1 MNKLN
6 CILLVSTDI
15 ATCHALQSQLSDK
28 PYQILIATDREKV
41 DHIFQNEA
49 IDLVVIC
56 GNAASEEGALY
67 CQSIRQLPTAKNVPI
82 ILAGAHL
89 TPEVIEN
96 SYYMGA
102 NDIVSMLHP
111 ELLHQHIQLL
121 LKNQQFEEFMSAHP
135 QAKNVGVIVTDQTH
149 KVLYLN
155 KLAQQLTGWFAHEAH
170 QRALSEVFCLPQEN
184 LPSGLSSPNLKLENL
199 EQAQTNHSTTLLH
212 RNTQVQTMIEC
223 VSVPFPLSSSSLSI
237 GTILVFWEA
246 LEPQKLP
253 NKIHQSNLGLALPNK
268 FHGNILVAEDSAWMR
283 MTLKWALE
291 EWDYN
296 VMLAEDGELA
306 VESFKENPVD
316 LILMDADMPVL
327 NGIEACKQIRALA
340 NGRNVPIIMVT
351 GLDSPKWV
359 DSAYRAGVTDF
370 VSKPIVNW
378 AVLRNRIH
386 YLMTAKRNEDAL
398 FDEKERAQITLASI
412 GEGVITTDTQ
422 GRVEYLNQV
431 ALNLTGWSVEEAKGK
446 LLGQVFRLVEEEPNQ
461 NLMTLP
467 IDAVISR
474 PNEEYLTFFAQ
485 RFICKV
491 VNNPILMNRVTK
503 QKFAIEETIAPIQDR
518 NGNVVGQVL
527 VFRDITENRNL
538 ILELWHK
545 ATHDALTNL
554 FNRSAFEL
562 QAHSLLSQLEH
573 PRLAAHHHH
582 FLMYMDLD
590 RFKTVN
596 DTCGYEAGDQLLKNV
611 AYLLQQRI
619 SEYSQFNVTFARLG
633 GDEFGLLM
641 ENATR
646 EQANEL
652 ANRLREDVCNYRFLW
667 TNRDRKEELPQ
678 DIDRRENFVF
688 TIGASI
694 GVVLI
699 SEDSVSYESL
709 AAMAGDA
716 CHHAK
721 NAGGNGIYIYQVDNQ
736 NPNIEWVKLIKHN
749 LQQEGFALFTQ
760 EIRALGPRAT
770 QGICWEF
777 LLRMYGAD
785 RSLLKP
791 GAFFSNASRNNLMPA
806 IDRWVVKQIF
816 EWFQKN
822 ERVVNQLNF
831 ATVNISYFSL
841 EDAELLNFIA
851 QHAPQMQLPT
861 HKICFEIGETS
872 LINNFTGTATFIRTL
887 KALGFRFAIDN
898 FGTGMSAFHYLH
910 SLPIDFI
917 KIDGALIGDITTP
930 STFMMV
936 KAIYEIARLED
947 IRIIA
952 EWVENE
958 ACLQKLDEIGIDYVQ
973 GYFIA
978 PEIPLVLTEN

>member
-1 MNKLN
+1 M
-6 CILLVSTDI
+6 
-15 ATCHALQSQLSDK
+15 
-28 PYQILIATDREKV
+28 
-41 DHIFQNEA
+41 FQTET

-67 CQSIRQLPTAKNVPI
+67 CQSIRKLPTAKTVPI

-102 NDIVSMLHP
+102 SDIVSMLHP

-121 LKNQQFEEFMSAHP
+121 LKNQQFEELTSTHP
-135 QAKNVGVIVTDQTH
+135 QAQNLGVIVTDQH
-149 KVLYLN
+149 QNLLYLS
-155 KLAQQLTGWFAHEAH
+155 KIAQQLTGWLAHEAR
-170 QRALSEVFCLPQEN
+170 QQNLSQVFQLLDTQSTLPISLAFPTIN
-184 LPSGLSSPNLKLENL
+184 HDNL
-199 EQAQTNHSTTLLH
+199 EFAQTSHRAALVHRSTQ
-212 RNTQVQTMIEC
+212 TQTVIEC
-223 VSVPFPLSSSSLSI
+223 VLVPFPLSGNNSLGI
-237 GTILVFWEA
+237 GTIVVFWET
-246 LEPQKLP
+246 LEQQKLP
-253 NKIHQSNLGLALPNK
+253 NKAYQSVINNVLPNK
-268 FHGNILVAEDSAWMR
+268 FNGNILVAEDSAWMR

-340 NGRNVPIIMVT
+340 NGRNVPIVMVT

-431 ALNLTGWSVEEAKGK
+431 AISLTGWSVAEAKGK
-446 LLGQVFRLVEEEPNQ
+446 LLGQVFQLVEEEPNQ
-461 NLMTLP
+461 NLMALP

-562 QAHSLLSQLEH
+562 QAHSLLSRLEH
-573 PRLAAHHHH
+573 PKLAVHHHH

-596 DTCGYEAGDQLLKNV
+596 DTCGYEAGDQLLQNV

-619 SEYSQFNVTFARLG
+619 SEYKRFNVTFARLG

-667 TNRDRKEELPQ
+667 TNRERKEELPQ

-688 TIGASI
+688 SIGASI

-699 SEDSVSYESL
+699 PEDSLSYESL

-721 NAGGNGIYIYQVDNQ
+721 NAGGNGIYIYQVDNP

-749 LQQEGFALFTQ
+749 LQQEGFVLFTQ

-770 QGICWEF
+770 HGMCWEF
-777 LLRMYGAD
+777 LLRMYGED
-785 RSLLKP
+785 RTLLKP

-816 EWFQKN
+816 EWFQRS
-822 ERVVNQLNF
+822 ESVVNGLSF
-831 ATVNISYFSL
+831 ATVNISYYSL
-841 EDAELLNFIA
+841 EDPELLNFIA

-872 LINNFTGTATFIRTL
+872 LINNFTGTANFIRTL

-910 SLPIDFI
+910 NLPIDFI
-917 KIDGALIGDITTP
+917 KIDGALIGNITNP

-952 EWVENE
+952 EWVEDA

>member
-6 CILLVSTDI
+6 CILLVSTDT
-15 ATCHALQSQLSDK
+15 ATCLALQSQLSAK
-28 PYQILIATDREKV
+28 PYQILIATDREQV
-41 DHIFQNEA
+41 NHAFQTEP
-49 IDLVVIC
+49 IDIVVIC

-67 CQSIRQLPTAKNVPI
+67 CQSIRKLPAAKTVPI

-121 LKNQQFEEFMSAHP
+121 LKNQQFEELMSAHS
-135 QAKNVGVIVTDQTH
+135 QAQNVGVLVSDQYH
-149 KVLYLN
+149 NLLYLN
-155 KLAQQLTGWFAHEAH
+155 KIAQQFTGWFAHEAR
-170 QRALSEVFCLPQEN
+170 QQNLSQVFCVLDTQSALPIN
-184 LPSGLSSPNLKLENL
+184 LFFPSNHSDNL
-199 EQAQTNHSTTLLH
+199 EFTQINHRAALVHRHTQAQT
-212 RNTQVQTMIEC
+212 VIEC
-223 VSVPFPLSSSSLSI
+223 VLVPFPLSDNSM
-237 GTILVFWEA
+237 GTIVVFWEA
-246 LEPQKLP
+246 LEQQKL
-253 NKIHQSNLGLALPNK
+253 LNK
-268 FHGNILVAEDSAWMR
+268 FSLNSMNSSLPGKFNGNILVAEDSAWMR

-327 NGIEACKQIRALA
+327 NGIEACKQIRSLA

-431 ALNLTGWSVEEAKGK
+431 AISLTGWSVEEAKGK

-467 IDAVISR
+467 IDTVISR

-491 VNNPILMNRVTK
+491 VNNPILINRVTK

-518 NGNVVGQVL
+518 NGNIVGQVL

-562 QAHSLLSQLEH
+562 QAHSLLNQLGQLTEN
-573 PRLAAHHHH
+573 HHH

-619 SEYSQFNVTFARLG
+619 SEHSQFNVTFARLG
-633 GDEFGLLM
+633 GDEFGILV

-667 TNRDRKEELPQ
+667 TNRERKEELPQ

-699 SEDSVSYESL
+699 PKDSVSYESL
-709 AAMAGDA
+709 AAMAGDS

-721 NAGGNGIYIYQVDNQ
+721 NAGGNGIYMYQIDNP

-749 LQQEGFALFTQ
+749 LQQEGFVLFTQ

-770 QGICWEF
+770 QGMCWEF
-777 LLRMYGAD
+777 LLRMYGED
-785 RSLLKP
+785 RALLKP

-816 EWFQKN
+816 EWFQRS
-822 ERVVNQLNF
+822 ESVVNELSF
-831 ATVNISYFSL
+831 ATVNISYYSL
-841 EDAELLNFIA
+841 EDPELLNFII

-872 LINNFTGTATFIRTL
+872 LINNFTGTANFIHTL

-898 FGTGMSAFHYLH
+898 FGTGMSAFHYLQ

-917 KIDGALIGDITTP
+917 KIDGALIGNIKTP

-952 EWVENE
+952 EWVEDA

-978 PEIPLVLTEN
+978 PEIPLVLAEN

>member
-6 CILLVSTDI
+6 CILLVSTDT
-15 ATCHALQSQLSDK
+15 ATCYALQSQLSDK
-28 PYQILIATDREKV
+28 PYQIFIATNREKV
-41 DHIFQNEA
+41 NHTFQTEL

-67 CQSIRQLPTAKNVPI
+67 CQNIRQLPTAKTVPI

-102 NDIVSMLHP
+102 NDIVSILHP

-121 LKNQQFEEFMSAHP
+121 LKNKQIEELMSTHP
-135 QAKNVGVIVTDQTH
+135 QAQNVGVIVTDQNH
-149 KVLYLN
+149 NLLYLN
-155 KLAQQLTGWFAHEAH
+155 KIAQQLTGWFPHEAY
-170 QRALSEVFCLPQEN
+170 QQALSKVFCLQQDTRPIH
-184 LPSGLSSPNLKLENL
+184 LSSSPPRLDDLEFT
-199 EQAQTNHSTTLLH
+199 QTNYCASLVH
-212 RNTQVQTMIEC
+212 RNTQTQTMIEC
-223 VSVPFPLSSSSLSI
+223 VSVPFPLSSNSLSI

-246 LEPQKLP
+246 LEQIP
-253 NKIHQSNLGLALPNK
+253 NKAYQNSLSLALPNK
-268 FHGNILVAEDSAWMR
+268 FNGNILVAEDSAWMR

-327 NGIEACKQIRALA
+327 NGIEACKQIRSLA

-431 ALNLTGWSVEEAKGK
+431 AISLTGWSVEEAKGK
-446 LLGQVFRLVEEEPNQ
+446 LLGQVFRLVEEDPNQ

-491 VNNPILMNRVTK
+491 VNNPILMNRVSK

-562 QAHSLLSQLEH
+562 QAHSLLNQLEH
-573 PRLAAHHHH
+573 QHPKLAAHRHH

-590 RFKTVN
+590 RFKIVN

-667 TNRDRKEELPQ
+667 TNRERKEELPQ
-678 DIDRRENFVF
+678 DIDRHENFVF

-694 GVVLI
+694 GVVSI
-699 SEDSVSYESL
+699 PEDSLSYESL

-721 NAGGNGIYIYQVDNQ
+721 NAGGNGIYIYQVDNP

-770 QGICWEF
+770 QGMCWEF
-777 LLRMYGAD
+777 LLRMYGED
-785 RSLLKP
+785 RALLKP

-822 ERVVNQLNF
+822 EKIVNALNF
-831 ATVNISYFSL
+831 ATVNISYYSL
-841 EDAELLNFIA
+841 EDAELLNFIT
-851 QHAPQMQLPT
+851 QHAPQMQLPA

-872 LINNFTGTATFIRTL
+872 LINNFTGTENFIRTL
-887 KALGFRFAIDN
+887 KKLGFRFAIDN
-898 FGTGMSAFHYLH
+898 FGTGMSAFHYLKN
-910 SLPIDFI
+910 LPIDFI
-917 KIDGALIGDITTP
+917 KIDGALIGNIINP

-952 EWVENE
+952 EWVEDVT
-958 ACLQKLDEIGIDYVQ
+958 CLQKLDEIGIDYVQ
-973 GYFIA
+973 GYFVA
-978 PEIPLVLTEN
+978 PEIPLILTES